1 MLIKRFVS
9 VVFGVCI
16 VCVVNAQSATGSY
29 VNNLRNELVKTW
41 PHNRTIN
48 IVFHGHSVPS
58 GYAQY
63 SCGEYFRCLSAF
75 DPSCN
80 KRALSL
86 CRSERDYDFYRGR
99 QSNKVKND

>member
-16 VCVVNAQSATGSY
+16 VCVVNAQLATGSY

-58 GYAQY
+58 GYANTPVVNTLGAY
-63 SCGEYFRCLSAF
+63 PHLTLH
-75 DPSCN
+75 

-86 CRSERDYDFYRGR
+86 CRSERNYDFYRGR
-99 QSNKVKND
+99 TIGTR